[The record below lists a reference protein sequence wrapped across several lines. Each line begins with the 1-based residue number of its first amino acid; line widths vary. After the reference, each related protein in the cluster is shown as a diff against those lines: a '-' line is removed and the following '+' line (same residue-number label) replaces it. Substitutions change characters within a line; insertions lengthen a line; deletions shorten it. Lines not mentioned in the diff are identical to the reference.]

1 MKDCKNKIHGCQEL
15 TKSGGQVV
23 MMCAAAAERRFLF
36 CQSMG
41 GGGAI
46 ATPAPTLFIDAPE
59 TQYKMADLVKR
70 ILTLNFLYHSLLL

>member
-1 MKDCKNKIHGCQEL
+1 MGV
-15 TKSGGQVV
+15 KSLLKVGGQVV

-41 GGGAI
+41 GEGAI